1 MKEIKEYKVEE
12 DKKGTKING
21 NESFY
26 DIGKEIIE
34 EFKKIIETIDF
45 NRYPEN
51 TGRELR
57 EKYGEYVGVDS
68 ENIIVGNGSDEVI
81 HLVIRAF
88 ISKGK
93 KILTLSPDFSM
104 YDFYVEGNQG
114 ELIKF
119 KTNEDGSFNTE
130 EFILFGKKNKVD
142 LVLFSNPNN
151 PTGFGKNRE
160 EIIKI
165 MAGFK
170 DIIVLIDEAYIEFF
184 DESVVNKV
192 EEYKNLLVTR
202 TLSKAFSGAALRVGF
217 LIGNKKIIKKLN
229 RFKVPFNV
237 NSISQSFAIV
247 LLDRNKR
254 MEEIKEIV
262 LKERERIY
270 IAFKDIE
277 ELSKGRVK
285 FYKSNGNFIFGRG
298 DKGFLESFK
307 SEGIQI
313 RSFTNDTFRI
323 SIGSKEENN
332 RVINIL
338 KEFIL
343 NG

>member
-1 MKEIKEYKVEE
+1 MKKIKGYEVEE
-12 DKKGTKING
+12 DRNGIKING

-51 TGRELR
+51 TGKKLR
-57 EKYGEYVGVDS
+57 EKYGKYIGVDS
-68 ENIIVGNGSDEVI
+68 ENIIIGNGSDEVI
-81 HLVIRAF
+81 HLVVRAF
-88 ISKGK
+88 IDKGK
-93 KILTLSPDFSM
+93 KVLTLSPDFSM
-104 YDFYVEGNQG
+104 YDFYIEENRGK
-114 ELIKF
+114 LIKF

-130 EFILFGKKNKVD
+130 DFILFGKENKVD

-151 PTGFGKNRE
+151 PTGFGNKRE

-165 MAGFK
+165 IRGFE
-170 DIIVLIDEAYIEFF
+170 DCIVLIDEAYIEFF
-184 DESVVNKV
+184 NESVANKV

-229 RFKVPFNV
+229 KFKIPFNV
-237 NSISQSFAIV
+237 NSISQSFAII
-247 LLDRNKR
+247 LLDRNRR
-254 MEEIKEIV
+254 MEEIKEII
-262 LKERERIY
+262 LKERERMY
-270 IAFKDIE
+270 VAFKDIE
-277 ELSKGRVK
+277 KLSNEKVK

-298 DKGFLESFK
+298 DKGFLERFK